1 MTNRVVIDKAVTVR
15 SATLYAAGFGEGGLP
30 VSEAIAQRVLSLPMH
45 PYLDAPT
52 QDRIVAAVAAFL
64 DALRKVH
71 TVYAGANFELGERGL
86 IVKPTRPH
94 ITRKADTL

>member
-1 MTNRVVIDKAVTVR
+1 MCIRDRKKSPLALDIYAWMTYRASYATKPSEIPWQALAMQFGSDYAQVR
-15 SATLYAAGFGEGGLP
+15 DFK
-30 VSEAIAQRVLSLPMH
+30 
-45 PYLDAPT
+45 
-52 QDRIVAAVAAFL
+52 AAFL